1 MRISKDH
8 DVRKAELLGAAE
20 ALFFEKGYEQTTVN
34 AIIEKVGVSK
44 GTFYYYFKSKEEIV
58 DCLAERAGDQSM
70 HQIQAVVDHEDL
82 DALGKLNRV
91 YETAREWQIA
101 NVELV
106 MTILGV
112 MYRDENLLLKHRIQ
126 QRSLEMS
133 VQIFSTIIAQG
144 LREGTFDISAKAEE
158 VGELI
163 LRMGNDLSDSTTVL
177 YLRLD
182 ENPEKLGIIVD
193 KIALYQ
199 EALER
204 ILGAAKGSI
213 RVLDRHFLN
222 DFTEKYYKSQGKE
235 WSQPVTG

>member
-1 MRISKDH
+1 M
-8 DVRKAELLGAAE
+8 LGAAE